1 MVPSANSSHVSSS
14 CMNTKHLRRHSLF
27 LFPFCLPVFLP
38 LIFEMYAFRVIFLVW
53 YVYMYVFCR
62 HFYQYSALQNKHFAL
77 PVELQQP
84 VNDHFYTTSSQFLVT
99 SYHFWEK
106 GWRESSLSVAIKP
119 KPLTLFIQPSPPT
132 VWRNTFVFPSLLDFV
147 RLLPEALIY
156 PGNMFCCILCFVFHR
171 LS

>member
-27 LFPFCLPVFLP
+27 LFPFCLQVFLP

-106 GWRESSLSVAIKP
+106 GKGIFTVCCYQTEAPHSLHTAKP
-119 KPLTLFIQPSPPT
+119 TYSLKKHICFPL
-132 VWRNTFVFPSLLDFV
+132 
-147 RLLPEALIY
+147 ALGFRKVIAWSA
-156 PGNMFCCILCFVFHR
+156 NI
-171 LS
+171 SW